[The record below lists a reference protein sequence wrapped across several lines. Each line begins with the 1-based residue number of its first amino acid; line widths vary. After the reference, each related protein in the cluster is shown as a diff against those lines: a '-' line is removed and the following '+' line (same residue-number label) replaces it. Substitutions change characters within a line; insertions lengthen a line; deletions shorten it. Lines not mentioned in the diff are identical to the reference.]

1 MTNIPSQSK
10 RCFLVLLAC
19 FQNLLMGGVIF
30 GWASISN
37 TMLTSSTSAP
47 ALNPSHIHDMFIM
60 GTSANMCSP
69 LFLGIVLDKYGPRAS
84 SVISILCSFA
94 GFLLFGLANSLSHSD
109 LVSTWL
115 DRQTIFS
122 VAIVGIGFGG
132 PGVQNAVIHLANLF
146 PSRKGLVTAI
156 ITGCFQ
162 LSFVV
167 FFIFDQLWFF
177 GNIDY
182 RTLFIGHAC
191 LCFFALLT
199 SIIFWPDQPYH
210 FGDVEIIA
218 TPSNSPITNSP
229 VTNSPSTPNR
239 KKKFRGSKV
248 NLSKNY
254 VDAPQEYPSPLTYD
268 KGQQSSSRFSLVRY
282 PSFFQHDDDVE
293 VGNENSQIT
302 DSSVQ
307 QYQAVQS
314 QEVVET
320 KLTTASSLDRPKDK
334 ELLVQLKSM
343 QFVCATSL
351 LTISSFWANFYIG
364 AVDLQLSSEHYMSKH
379 DQAACMRWF
388 TIITTAG
395 VLGVPVVGSCIDKLG
410 LRITLMITVALGC
423 LWSACTLIAD
433 RNVLLFSFGVYA
445 LFRTFLFNYYFTF
458 VADRLGFRFF
468 GILAGASFFI
478 AAVFGLLQAPLL
490 AYIQSPCVEFG
501 ATREECEVVR
511 WKMIN
516 TAKLI
521 SIACLFGFTV
531 RFKKSPQSRP
541 HGKEINTNLNKE
553 YELISTPN

>member
-167 FFIFDQLWFF
+167 FFIFDQLWFY

-182 RTLFIGHAC
+182 RTLFFGHAC
-191 LCFFALLT
+191 LCFLSLLASLLLYPDIPFT
-199 SIIFWPDQPYH
+199 SAVVVNKTIDLDIENDT
-210 FGDVEIIA
+210 V
-218 TPSNSPITNSP
+218 
-229 VTNSPSTPNR
+229 
-239 KKKFRGSKV
+239 SK
-248 NLSKNY
+248 
-254 VDAPQEYPSPLTYD
+254 Q
-268 KGQQSSSRFSLVRY
+268 
-282 PSFFQHDDDVE
+282 
-293 VGNENSQIT
+293 
-302 DSSVQ
+302 
-307 QYQAVQS
+307 
-314 QEVVET
+314 T
-320 KLTTASSLDRPKDK
+320 KLTTASTSDRPKDK